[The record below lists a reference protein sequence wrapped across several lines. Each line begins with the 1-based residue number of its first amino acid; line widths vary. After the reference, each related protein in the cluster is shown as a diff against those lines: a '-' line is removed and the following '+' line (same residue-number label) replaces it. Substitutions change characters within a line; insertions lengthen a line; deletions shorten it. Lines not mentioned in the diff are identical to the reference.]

1 MFNKDKKSVLGY
13 NGLLPDILEESI
25 PLFIPDE
32 LGPWAIRYLW
42 IKKDQDDNFLENY
55 HSNQDDIKSN
65 VRKSSVNL
73 EKYWIP
79 HNAVIINQ
87 GHLGNIVWR
96 IKINNPF
103 NNSVDVIEVWRS
115 NEIIKNLFNFEKDNS
130 IEIEQAT
137 ITNPFVAEAK
147 FDISNGG
154 TGLKN
159 GSGLTINDLD
169 APKFFTKSDSY
180 NLTKGLIELGFRIR
194 SWEELPTIS
203 KKQAIEIYKELES
216 RSKKNDKIKINTG
229 WNPELNP
236 L

>member
-55 HSNQDDIKSN
+55 HSNQDGIKSN

>member
-55 HSNQDDIKSN
+55 HSNHDGIKSN

-79 HNAVIINQ
+79 HNALIINQ

-115 NEIIKNLFNFEKDNS
+115 KEIIKNLFDFEKEDS
-130 IEIEQAT
+130 VTIEQA
-137 ITNPFVAEAK
+137 IIANPFVTEAK
-147 FDISNGG
+147 SDITNGG

-159 GSGLTINDLD
+159 GSGLTINDSD
-169 APKFFTKSDSY
+169 APRFFTKTDSC
-180 NLTKGLIELGFRIR
+180 NLTKGLIELGFKIR

>member
-1 MFNKDKKSVLGY
+1 MFNKDKKSVSGY

-55 HSNQDDIKSN
+55 HSNKDGIKSN

-79 HNAVIINQ
+79 HNALIINQ

-115 NEIIKNLFNFEKDNS
+115 KEIIKNLFDFEKSDS
-130 IEIEQAT
+130 IVIEQAT
-137 ITNPFVAEAK
+137 ISNPFVVEAK
-147 FDISNGG
+147 FDITNGG

-169 APKFFTKSDSY
+169 APKIFTKTDSY
-180 NLTKGLIELGFRIR
+180 NLTKGLIELGFKIR

-203 KKQAIEIYKELES
+203 KTQAIEIYKELES